1 MSWAPSLALDVVL
14 AFRWASGFSPGSPA
28 LEWAGLFAANA
39 LLLKSPGACA
49 YLVRRWLARRSFVEV
64 GPRAV
69 TYRRRRLA
77 YSEWHFDDALFVEYR
92 LREPLEL
99 RREPRG
105 GMAVRGA
112 ALVYL
117 DEGGTPVS
125 PPGWRSVPP
134 PEKAWC
140 RIPPWFERMEE
151 IKAKIEALAVSPP
164 QA

>member
-1 MSWAPSLALDVVL
+1 MGRIHRFDARAFRARNAAWLWMSWAPSLALDVVL

-77 YSEWHFDDALFVEYR
+77 
-92 LREPLEL
+92 
-99 RREPRG
+99 
-105 GMAVRGA
+105 
-112 ALVYL
+112 
-117 DEGGTPVS
+117 
-125 PPGWRSVPP
+125 
-134 PEKAWC
+134 
-140 RIPPWFERMEE
+140 
-151 IKAKIEALAVSPP
+151 
-164 QA
+164 